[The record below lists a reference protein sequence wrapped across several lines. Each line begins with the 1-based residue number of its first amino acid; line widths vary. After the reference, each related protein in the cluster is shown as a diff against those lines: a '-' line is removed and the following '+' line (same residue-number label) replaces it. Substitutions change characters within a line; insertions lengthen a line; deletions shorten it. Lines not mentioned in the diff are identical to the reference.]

1 MSRTR
6 YTLAFDHHNMVPSP
20 LPSTTV
26 QVIWR
31 TEAGIMYCYG
41 TSAHTDL
48 EAEAADTYAP
58 GCIYVKALAAG
69 TSVMYINVG
78 ATGSVADFDTATVT

>member
-1 MSRTR
+1 MGRCR
-6 YTLAFDHHNMVPSP
+6 YVHAFDHHNMVPGP
-20 LPSTTV
+20 APSTTV
-26 QVIWR
+26 QVMWR
-31 TEAGIMYCYG
+31 TEKGIMYCYG
-41 TSAHTDL
+41 TSAHTTL

-78 ATGSVADFDTATVT
+78 AGGSVADFDTATVA

>member
-1 MSRTR
+1 MPRTR
-6 YTLAFDHHNMVPSP
+6 AQLAFDHHNMVPSP
-20 LPSTTV
+20 APSTTV

-31 TEAGIMYCYG
+31 TEKGIMYCYG
-41 TSAHTDL
+41 TSEHGTL

>member
-1 MSRTR
+1 MPRTR
-6 YTLAFDHHNMVPSP
+6 AQLAFDHHNMVPSP
-20 LPSTTV
+20 APSTTV
-26 QVIWR
+26 QVIWK
-31 TEAGIMYCYG
+31 TEKGIMYCYG

-78 ATGSVADFDTATVT
+78 AGGSVADFDTATVT